1 MISGF
6 SGAENLLKLVNLK
19 NTNISSEPD
28 QIAMW
33 STFPTFKQTE
43 CGILPE
49 IKNPQS
55 VSILFPNPPPYISL
69 LRYF

>member
-1 MISGF
+1 MSGF
-6 SGAENLLKLVNLK
+6 SGAENLLKLTLK
-19 NTNISSEPD
+19 NTKISSEPD

-33 STFPTFKQTE
+33 STFPTFKQTK

-55 VSILFPNPPPYISL
+55 VSILFPNPPAYISL